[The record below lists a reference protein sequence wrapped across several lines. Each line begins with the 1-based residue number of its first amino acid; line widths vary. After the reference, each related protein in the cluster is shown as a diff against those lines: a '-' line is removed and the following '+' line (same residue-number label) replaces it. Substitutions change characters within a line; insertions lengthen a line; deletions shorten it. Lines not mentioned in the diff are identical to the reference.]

1 MEGITTAMVAFI
13 FVCIIFPRLVRNH
26 AQFYIAFGLIIVMLF
41 FSSLAAIVRS
51 DRFWAFVGGL
61 NGLLQLASLILLVL
75 STGGLS
81 LGELAGEFKGAFEVL
96 RKGPDADKPVIVPLT
111 GAQPKPRSDAEPP
124 SPAHTIEMP
133 PPPPPAAAGV
143 ATAPPPP
150 AARNP
155 PDTGSIPLE

>member
-13 FVCIIFPRLVRNH
+13 FVCIIFPRLVRHH

-81 LGELAGEFKGAFEVL
+81 LGDLAGEFKGAFEAL

-111 GAQPKPRSDAEPP
+111 GAQPMPRSSEGQAA
-124 SPAHTIEMP
+124 SAVHTIETP
-133 PPPPPAAAGV
+133 PPPPAAGV

-150 AARNP
+150 AARNA
-155 PDTGSIPLE
+155 PDAGSIPLE